1 MIRESITVSYG
12 DSEMSVD
19 TYGAQECRV
28 YYVAESR
35 YGVTPTSPAM
45 LGINTEGPELKKFIM
60 LLLSY

>member
-1 MIRESITVSYG
+1 
-12 DSEMSVD
+12 MSVD